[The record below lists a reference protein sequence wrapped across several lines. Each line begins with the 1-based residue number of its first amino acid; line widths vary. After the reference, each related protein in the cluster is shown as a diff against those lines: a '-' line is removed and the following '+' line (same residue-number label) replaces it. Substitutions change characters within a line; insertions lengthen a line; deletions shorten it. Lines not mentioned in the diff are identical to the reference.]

1 MESSGLTGRIFTGIS
16 FGIEFVINVLFG
28 LLKYFTQFYIKY
40 WIPFEGIS
48 YESFENI

>member
-28 LLKYFTQFYIKY
+28 LLKY